1 MNMKTNYQWPV
12 LGDGNSVSGSYGAEM
27 EKVLLKNDKYHF
39 LIEHKLENETLK
51 GIIEDKKASFASEAI
66 CSATNYR
73 QVFKSYSAKQE
84 IVIPSNELRGLV
96 TVRFYIITNEGIK
109 GYDNPA
115 FHEDYDSQA
124 FDLGPSAVLALT
136 EKEYKFDA
144 KKRYAGVM
152 GFRSYIVLEPSTD
165 TEGPM
170 FVNYSG
176 EIIII
181 TLSISDYNKISEF
194 VRIGNP
200 DYEVLVDS
208 SIAFPA
214 IVKSLYETI
223 NEDPANADKF
233 WYQSLRKVA
242 DNAGMDWELS
252 NVFEIAQIASKM
264 PAARISDTL
273 NRVMYPEAEEE
284 QYEG

>member
-1 MNMKTNYQWPV
+1 MSIKSNYQWPV
-12 LGDGNSVSGSYGAEM
+12 LGDGNSVSGSYDAKM
-27 EKVLLKNDKYHF
+27 EKVILENDEYHF
-39 LIEHKLENETLK
+39 LIEHGLENDILK
-51 GIIEDKKASFASEAI
+51 SIVDSKKASFASEVI
-66 CSATNYR
+66 CPATNYR
-73 QVFKSYSAKQE
+73 KVFSSFSLKQE
-84 IVIPSNELRGLV
+84 IPIPSNELRGPV
-96 TVRFYIITNEGIK
+96 TICFYIITEEEIK
-109 GYDNPA
+109 NYDNPA
-115 FHEDYDSQA
+115 FHEDYNSQT
-124 FDLGPSAVLALT
+124 FDLGPSAVLAIAG
-136 EKEYKFDA
+136 EEYKFDA
-144 KKRYAGVM
+144 KKRYAGVI

-181 TLSISDYNKISEF
+181 TLSIFDYNRISEF

-214 IVKSLYETI
+214 IVKTLYETI
-223 NEDPANADKF
+223 NEDSANAGKF

-242 DNAGMDWELS
+242 DDAEIDWELS

-264 PAARISDTL
+264 PADRISETL
-273 NRVMYPEAEEE
+273 NRVMYPEVEEV